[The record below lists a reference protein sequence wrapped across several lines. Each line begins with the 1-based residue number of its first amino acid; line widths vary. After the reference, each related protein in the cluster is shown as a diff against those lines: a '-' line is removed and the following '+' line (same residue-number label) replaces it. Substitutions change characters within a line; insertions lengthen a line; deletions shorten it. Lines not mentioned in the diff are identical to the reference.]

1 MYEYFPVC
9 AELVQSFCGSY
20 GGGRYSDGRIA
31 LIQERPAAT
40 SALPSVCLHAGKDKA
55 FSLGSYMADDELRDQ
70 DGQIRRTAH
79 AGTTVVFVGGGEN
92 STAMTSDL
100 WDFHFSPSGTQV
112 VEFPA
117 SPPGYQDACPT
128 VNTE

>member
-1 MYEYFPVC
+1 MVSWHQGRAKCIFQVVILADEHFHCRMYEYFPVC

-55 FSLGSYMADDELRDQ
+55 FSRFIYGR
-70 DGQIRRTAH
+70 
-79 AGTTVVFVGGGEN
+79 
-92 STAMTSDL
+92 
-100 WDFHFSPSGTQV
+100 
-112 VEFPA
+112 
-117 SPPGYQDACPT
+117 
-128 VNTE
+128 